1 LIASLHGASI
11 SSVSAETSCELD
23 SHADTSVAGSN
34 FLCLVEPTRYVDV
47 YGFAPKLPCIK
58 KVPIVTAGTDWLDP
72 ATGQS
77 IPFDIE

>member
-1 LIASLHGASI
+1 MVRLSLLFLLKLPVNLILM
-11 SSVSAETSCELD
+11 L
-23 SHADTSVAGSN
+23 TSVAGSN